1 MATITINGNSVEV
14 PPNLTVLE
22 AAKHAGVEIP
32 TLCYHKDLSPLGG
45 CRLCIVEVK
54 GARLPMTSCTLP
66 VTEGMDIVTGIRK
79 INRIQANSTGTT
91 PLCVLRFQSNNR

>member
-1 MATITINGNSVEV
+1 MATITINGSSVEV

-22 AAKHAGVEIP
+22 AATYAGVDIP

-66 VTEGMDIVTGIRK
+66 VTEGMDIVTESEKLTNPGE
-79 INRIQANSTGTT
+79 QY
-91 PLCVLRFQSNNR
+91 